1 MRKEKMFKVFGCDFL
16 RATDRLVYA
25 GAEQSSAEPE
35 GIPDLP
41 VTPELPQSIDPKI
54 QEQFAQAGASLVN
67 IGKGLL
73 KKVGTEVKAVGEK
86 LNDAQ
91 WNMLRG
97 FDQGGGLERTVNSPN
112 STPDALKI
120 QGTVYLHNIGQLYNK
135 IPAVQM
141 ATAGV
146 KGKIEGAF
154 AGKTLDRAKLVNL
167 LTAYVME
174 VKQAVDAYHQ
184 ETQGPAAT
192 GGQKE
197 KAQEKAPITPKQ
209 MIDSTLRLLERG
221 EMKKD
226 VVMITRI
233 EELVGQTI
241 DNPDAF
247 VNAVKQ
253 FQKELGVKA
262 DGIFGP
268 DTYKALK
275 PAQKEFVSK
284 KLSDQKRQGVEAG
297 QRITEAEAALQPPKA
312 ILYTKVGENYF
323 AVLSQSAD
331 GSQVVMQ
338 NVKGDAPVSVPTTAI
353 QGGVGD
359 HQLAFTT
366 AWKKAHAP
374 KA

>member
-1 MRKEKMFKVFGCDFL
+1 MFKVFGCDFL
-16 RATDRLVYA
+16 KPVERLVYA
-25 GAEQSSAEPE
+25 GGGECDPETQSCPPDEEPKMSVEPPEEPNMSVEPE
-35 GIPDLP
+35 AVKKG
-41 VTPELPQSIDPKI
+41 SGFIDFGKRALQKI
-54 QEQFAQAGASLVN
+54 GAGAKEV
-67 IGKGLL
+67 
-73 KKVGTEVKAVGEK
+73 VGK
-86 LNDAQ
+86 LNDVQ

-97 FDQGGGLERTVNSPN
+97 YDQGGGLERTVNGPN
-112 STPDALKI
+112 PTPEALKV
-120 QGTVYLHNIGQLYNK
+120 QGTIYLHNIGQLYNK
-135 IPAVQM
+135 IPAVQV
-141 ATAGV
+141 ASAAV
-146 KGKIEGAF
+146 KGKIEAEF
-154 AGKTLDRAKLVNL
+154 NSKTLDRAKLVNL
-167 LTAYVME
+167 LTVYVAE
-174 VKQAVDAYHQ
+174 VKQAVDAYQ
-184 ETQGPAAT
+184 KETQSPAAT
-192 GGQKE
+192 GGKQETGKE
-197 KAQEKAPITPKQ
+197 QAATTPKQ
-209 MIDSTLRLLERG
+209 MVDLTIRLLERG

-226 VVMITRI
+226 VVMIGRI
-233 EELVGQTI
+233 EDLVGAQI
-241 DNPDAF
+241 SDPDKF
-247 VNAVKQ
+247 IKEVKR

-331 GSQVVMQ
+331 GSQVVIQ
-338 NVKGDAPVSVPTTAI
+338 NVKGDAPVSRPTTAI

-359 HQLAFTT
+359 HQLAFTV